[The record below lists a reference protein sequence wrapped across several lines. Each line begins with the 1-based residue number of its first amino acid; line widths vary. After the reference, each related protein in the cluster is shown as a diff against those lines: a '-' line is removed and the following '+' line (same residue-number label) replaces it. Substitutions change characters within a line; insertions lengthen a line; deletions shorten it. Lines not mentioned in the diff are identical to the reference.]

1 MTRQE
6 AKTLYAQ
13 AKSEEDLRALCKG
26 DLFFLLVHGMGRSDV
41 DCDWLYE
48 RCREVQAEPDGC
60 LDLWARAHYKSTII
74 TVGETIRTILNEPNT
89 TIGIFSHT
97 KSVARAFLKQIK
109 REFEGN
115 VLLQELFPHIC
126 PPGRG
131 EKRSWSEDDGLV
143 VVRDKNPKE
152 STLEAWG
159 LVDGMPTGKHFD
171 ILIYDD
177 VVTPESVTT
186 PDQIKK
192 TTQAWQISLN
202 LGATHGA
209 RRRMIGTRYHAA
221 DTYADLIRKG
231 SVKVRLHAA
240 TVDGSPQGA
249 PVFLSPEVLEEKKRD
264 MGPYVFAC
272 HGAGSMVL
280 MADWSQKPIEE
291 VRTGDM
297 VLGWTLPKTRGGRC
311 HFVPSRVVATQYRQ
325 AEAVESVLADGS
337 RHVHTPSHKWWTARF
352 DGKHKTYAP
361 LSLENGPGSVK
372 ALIKLQGIPDADMR
386 RLLNEWQCA
395 ALGYLAA
402 MLDGEGALKHSVVN
416 ITQDAVP
423 HPNVCDKIAWALES
437 LGVPFSVCD
446 STRDQ
451 RQGLQ
456 RIYTILGGSRE
467 KARLAFL
474 MRGLLGKQDDLLRQS
489 YAMKVPGKKQRVACV
504 EQRTLGVQTVH
515 NIQTETGNYVVDG
528 CLSKNCQMLQNPH
541 ADAAMGFKTEWF
553 WKTDIHPDGQ
563 GMNRYLVVDPAGAK
577 KKSSDYTVM
586 WVVGLNHDGNY
597 YVLDGL
603 HDRLNLL
610 ERTEALFDLHKKW
623 QPTGVGYERY
633 GMQADI
639 EHIRAEMERRQ
650 YRFPIIELGGS
661 MPKEDRIRRLV
672 PVFAQGRVWFPQRL
686 MKVNY
691 EGRAQD
697 LVIEFFNDEFL
708 TFPVSAH
715 DDMLDCL
722 ARILDD
728 DLGARFPK
736 YAAQVRGANITTTR
750 PARTVWR

>member
-1 MTRQE
+1 MTRAE
-6 AKTLYAQ
+6 AKTFYA
-13 AKSEEDLRALCKG
+13 AASSAEDIRALCAG
-26 DLFFLLVHGMGRSDV
+26 DLFFLLVYGMGREDV

-131 EKRSWSEDDGLV
+131 EKRSWSEDEGLV

-186 PDQIKK
+186 PEQIKK

-231 SVKVRLHAA
+231 SVKVRMHAA
-240 TVDGSPQGA
+240 TDDGSPNGQ
-249 PVFLSPEVLEEKKRD
+249 PVFLSKEALEEKKRD
-264 MGPYVFAC
+264 MGPYVFA
-272 HGAGSMVL
+272 
-280 MADWSQKPIEE
+280 
-291 VRTGDM
+291 
-297 VLGWTLPKTRGGRC
+297 
-311 HFVPSRVVATQYRQ
+311 
-325 AEAVESVLADGS
+325 
-337 RHVHTPSHKWWTARF
+337 
-352 DGKHKTYAP
+352 
-361 LSLENGPGSVK
+361 
-372 ALIKLQGIPDADMR
+372 
-386 RLLNEWQCA
+386 
-395 ALGYLAA
+395 
-402 MLDGEGALKHSVVN
+402 
-416 ITQDAVP
+416 
-423 HPNVCDKIAWALES
+423 
-437 LGVPFSVCD
+437 
-446 STRDQ
+446 
-451 RQGLQ
+451 
-456 RIYTILGGSRE
+456 
-467 KARLAFL
+467 
-474 MRGLLGKQDDLLRQS
+474 
-489 YAMKVPGKKQRVACV
+489 
-504 EQRTLGVQTVH
+504 
-515 NIQTETGNYVVDG
+515 
-528 CLSKNCQMLQNPH
+528 CQMLQNPH
-541 ADAAMGFKTEWF
+541 ADAAMGFKAEWF
-553 WKTDIHPDGQ
+553 CRTDIHPDGK

-577 KKSSDYTVM
+577 KKTSDYTVM
-586 WVVGLNHDGNY
+586 WVVGLGNDGNY
-597 YVLDGL
+597 YVLDGI

-610 ERTEALFDLHKKW
+610 ERTDALFELHRKW
-623 QPTGVGYERY
+623 QPQMVGYERY

-639 EHIRAEMERRQ
+639 EHIRHEMERRQ
-650 YRFPIIELGGS
+650 YRFPLVELGGS

-672 PVFAQGRVWFPQRL
+672 PLFAQERVWFPQRL
-686 MKVNY
+686 VKVNY

-697 LVIEFFNDEFL
+697 LVIEFREDEFL

-728 DLGARFPK
+728 ELGARFPK
-736 YAAQVRGANITTTR
+736 YAADMAGAKISTTR
-750 PARTVWR
+750 PARTTWR